1 MNPKLI
7 FLAAFVGL
15 VALPPALSPVLVRP
29 AQAACDPGD
38 KLDKSTI
45 EDVRALLAK
54 AGYKDPH
61 NWRKGCDNTW
71 HGTAAK
77 DGVTV
82 NLAVLADGHVVRESG
97 E

>member
-1 MNPKLI
+1 MNRKLI

-15 VALPPALSPVLVRP
+15 ATLPPALIPLVTRP

-38 KLDKSTI
+38 KLDKSTV
-45 EDVRALLAK
+45 EEVRAILAK

-71 HGTAAK
+71 HGTATK
-77 DGVTV
+77 DGVTMS
-82 NLAVLADGHVVRESG
+82 LAVLTDGHVVRESG